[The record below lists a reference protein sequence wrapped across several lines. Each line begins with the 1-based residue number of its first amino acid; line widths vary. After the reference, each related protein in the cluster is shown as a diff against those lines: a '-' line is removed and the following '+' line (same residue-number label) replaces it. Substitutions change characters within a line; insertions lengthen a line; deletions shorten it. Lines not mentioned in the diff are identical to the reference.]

1 MAKKNRYKNKVDKIK
16 RAVKLN
22 SLEDLKIMSKKNRQ
36 NYYETINGDLNY
48 SEENPVNFLKWGAK
62 YKCLDGKKIKDMDNF
77 SEVFPFASKDKNYE
91 KLKNTELPL
100 TWFKNKK
107 GYEVKSSKEIPSSF
121 KLDVNDSS
129 TNINKKIKD
138 CMSGFIPYTFI
149 SVFKINLISPYYS
162 SDDDDFYLIDN
173 PVLKE
178 KVFKNPMIRGSGWK
192 GAISSSFVELINE
205 ASGLSEKRNLIK
217 SYLRI
222 FGTGSEDFRKLEQ
235 GLKKYLKNQNKTLSV
250 KEIASFLLFDLGIKL
265 DKDLIEALN
274 KDPMEAVE
282 KVLWSEVKNNKN
294 IPVYLQSHKGR
305 AIFYPTYFDKLSLE
319 IINPHDR
326 QTRAGTNPIHYE
338 VVPKYT
344 KGLLQLVYIPH
355 DGILTKAEDLKKEVE
370 ADLKN
375 LRRAVQ
381 KVSENGVGAKT
392 KLGWGQFKIIDEC
405 YSCNKPVSVGLK
417 ECEGE

>member
-1 MAKKNRYKNKVDKIK
+1 MSFEIINIKEDYKFDKYF
-16 RAVKLN
+16 
-22 SLEDLKIMSKKNRQ
+22 
-36 NYYETINGDLNY
+36 NYNY
-48 SEENPVNFLKWGAK
+48 LKWRT
-62 YKCLDGKKIKDMDNF
+62 N
-77 SEVFPFASKDKNYE
+77 KN
-91 KLKNTELPL
+91 ELVS
-100 TWFKNKK
+100 FKNK
-107 GYEVKSSKEIPSSF
+107 
-121 KLDVNDSS
+121 D
-129 TNINKKIKD
+129 INIKD
-138 CMSGFIPYTFI
+138 TEKFTKILSKREAQKSVKNLLPGSFILQI
-149 SVFKINLISPYYS
+149 LLQLESPYFS
-162 SDDDDFYLIDN
+162 RDDENFYLIDN
-173 PVLKE
+173 PILKE

-282 KVLWSEVKNNKN
+282 KVLWSEVKNDKN

-305 AIFYPTYFDKLSLE
+305 AVFYPTYFDKLSLE
-319 IINPHDR
+319 IINPHNR

-338 VVPKYT
+338 VVPKDT

-405 YSCNKPVSVGLK
+405 YSCNKTVSVGLK